1 MAVEKYQ
8 LIVARDYTEEQMR
21 EIWHNEYVCQDIDT
35 HDGIRVKFYDDNFD
49 HAFFESSGRN
59 VSKNSALHKDVLSY
73 QRLSRI
79 FWIRVVLEDPSAEM
93 YVGYD
98 NKKKSYNR
106 SSRVSVVK
114 GNYVVVIQFYRERMA
129 RFITAYVA
137 DNSINKIKQSPKWK

>member
-1 MAVEKYQ
+1 MPEEKYQ
-8 LIVARDYTEEQMR
+8 LIVARNYTEEQMR
-21 EIWHNEYVCQDIDT
+21 EIWHNEYVSQHIDT

-59 VSKNSALHKDVLSY
+59 VSKNSAFHKDVLSY

-79 FWIRVVLEDPSAEM
+79 HWIREVLEDPYAEM

-98 NKKKSYNR
+98 SKKKSYNR

-114 GNYVVVIQFYRERMA
+114 GNYVVVIQIYRERMA

-137 DNSINKIKQSPKWK
+137 NNSIGKIKQSPKWK